1 MTRAGGTP
9 ASDVGPVH
17 RAGRRHPRP
26 AVVDLAFGTPLV
38 WEPEGGLRRVDR
50 DVRMLLES
58 VDHMSVVVDG
68 RREHPRQAWRRVFAD
83 LALSA
88 GRPLIVGHPSTWGPR
103 RVSTLADL
111 GDAGEPVSLL
121 PRAVLVARSHA
132 DLTVQRCAVVE
143 TTHLPHPPTD
153 PAHPRPSW
161 WDVQIVGRGPDGWTV
176 ERSGIIRPGAGLASS
191 APADGEGIDGAG
203 IDVIDDSVE
212 AVFVDGAAG
221 DDVSA
226 AIEVISAHAVAG
238 RVVAVDRDLV
248 VRLGHRTGGAADDA
262 ADPGRDPRPP
272 DSLPVGS
279 TRRRSRSLLVA
290 AAVAVLVVSG
300 AVGVGLWQRE
310 PASGASSADVRLG
323 RATLTVPGDW
333 RQADQDTPSDAADD
347 PSTTRAVFVDPDDGR
362 RIIAVLTEVREGST
376 LASVAGSLRNRI
388 EQRGDDV
395 VTEFSAATR
404 FAGRDVIGYRE
415 SPASGGAIRW
425 YVVVDDGLQVSIGCQ
440 AGTAAEPAEAE
451 CAEAVRTIRVLPS

>member
-1 MTRAGGTP
+1 MTGAGGAP
-9 ASDVGPVH
+9 GSDVGPSH
-17 RAGRRHPRP
+17 RSGQRDPRP
-26 AVVDLAFGTPLV
+26 AVVDLAFGSPLI
-38 WEPEGGLRRVDR
+38 WEPAGGLRRVDR

-68 RREHPRQAWRRVFAD
+68 RRDHLRQAWRRVFAD
-83 LALSA
+83 LGLPA
-88 GRPLIVGHPSTWGPR
+88 GRPLVVGHPSTWGPR

-111 GDAGEPVSLL
+111 GDAGAPVSLL

-143 TTHLPHPPTD
+143 TTHLPRPPAD
-153 PAHPRPSW
+153 PARPQPSW
-161 WDVQIVGRGPDGWTV
+161 WDVQIVGRGPDGWAV
-176 ERSGIIRPGAGLASS
+176 ERSGVLRPGADHPST
-191 APADGEGIDGAG
+191 PVDGEGIH
-203 IDVIDDSVE
+203 VIDDSVE
-212 AVFVDGAAG
+212 AVFVDGEAP
-221 DDVSA
+221 DEVSA
-226 AIEVISAHAVAG
+226 AIDVISAHAVAG
-238 RVVAVDRDLV
+238 RVVAVDRGLL

-262 ADPGRDPRPP
+262 VDLGRDPRPP
-272 DSLPVGS
+272 DSPPVGG
-279 TRRRSRSLLVA
+279 TRRRSRSLLA
-290 AAVAVLVVSG
+290 AAVVAVLVVSG

-395 VTEFSAATR
+395 VTEFSATTR

-415 SPASGGAIRW
+415 APASGGAIRW
-425 YVVVDDGLQVSIGCQ
+425 YVVVDDGMQVSIGCQ
-440 AGTAAEPAEAE
+440 AGTAAEPADSE
-451 CAEAVRTIRVLPS
+451 CAEAVRSVRVSPS